1 MALTRRKIF
10 NWIKFLIIIYSGIG
24 IALYY
29 LQDKILFHPDKL
41 SADYSV
47 RLKTSFK
54 EFSIPVNKKDTVNV
68 INFLPVNNVVNGT
81 VVYFQDCKGSIETI
95 EKNTA
100 IFTKHGFSVWMFEYP
115 GFGKSRGELTEA
127 KLYEYAFQ
135 LKRLAESN
143 HSNNNM
149 IIYGEG
155 FGAAIAANL
164 SSDSSVKHLIL
175 VSPFASTA
183 DYFNCFLPMYPWKS
197 MALFKMPTMEYLLDV
212 IAPVTIFS
220 LNDNK
225 KIKSTIKST
234 DQYLQIH
241 SGNGKEIY
249 ETAAYQDSVS
259 EILRAVTIPLK

>member
-1 MALTRRKIF
+1 MALTRRKLF

-29 LQDKILFHPDKL
+29 LQDKILFHPDKS

-47 RLKTSFK
+47 RLKTPFK
-54 EFSIPVNKKDTVNV
+54 EFSIPINSKDTVNV

-81 VVYFQDCKGSIETI
+81 VVYFQDSKVSIETI
-95 EKNTA
+95 EKKTV
-100 IFTKHGFSVWMFEYP
+100 IFTNHGFSVWMFEYP
-115 GFGKSRGELTEA
+115 GFGKSSGELTEA

-143 HSNNNM
+143 HSNNNTV
-149 IIYGEG
+149 IYGEG

-164 SSDSSVKHLIL
+164 SSDTSVKHLIL

-197 MALFKMPTMEYLLDV
+197 MARFKMPTMEYLLDV

-225 KIKSTIKST
+225 KIKSIIKPT
-234 DQYLQIH
+234 DQYLQIN

-249 ETAAYQDSVS
+249 ETAAYQDRVS
-259 EILRAVTIPLK
+259 EILRAATIPLK